1 MTSTTPPMAGGVP
14 VARLLRPRS
23 IAILG
28 ASAEPA
34 TIGARAVAALER
46 FAFDGD
52 LHLINPKR
60 DEINGRPCLSRVD
73 DLPLGVDV
81 VMMAIPQAGTLEAV
95 RACARRQ
102 VGAAVVFTSGF
113 SETGAQGI
121 REQQEMTDIA
131 RANGI
136 ALLGPNCY
144 GLVNYADGIPLTS
157 GPVRPRPPGAG
168 EPALA
173 IISQS
178 GGMMGC
184 LLEAAEAKGIALT
197 SAISTGNEAVVTV
210 EDFLAEIVEDAR
222 TAVIAVFA
230 EQLRHPQRFLALA
243 ARARVLGKTIVL
255 LHSGRSARAQEAAK
269 SHTGAMA
276 SDFAAMETLVG
287 HQAVVLVDDIEQV
300 IDTAEFLLDFP
311 QRPTGGLGII
321 TDSGAFKGLAL
332 DFCESH
338 GVDVP
343 VLRPATV
350 EALRGA
356 MPAFADLSNPLD
368 LTAQVMRDMEGMY
381 GGAICALAGDPD
393 IGCILVTLLMGA
405 PQVVQ
410 AKLTATAAAA
420 RTVDVPVAVL
430 MLGGD
435 SPLPAEAYEIVRR
448 ARLPFFRSATR
459 AIGAMA
465 HLFRHGRRLRRN
477 TGAPAP
483 VPATPNTPPRFGL
496 LAEYEGKAWLA
507 DAGIPI
513 PKGRLARTPR
523 EAGEIAA
530 AIGYPVVLKAQ
541 AAELTHKSDVGGV
554 IVDVRDPGDLQAA
567 WARMTRSV
575 SAARPDLTLDGILV
589 EKMGARGVEL
599 VLGARRDPQ
608 WGPLVMLGLGG
619 VWIEVLKDVVF
630 LPALCSAEEVR
641 TELQRLKGAALLN
654 GARGAPP
661 ADIEAVSHAV
671 VRLGRLLAETPS
683 LEEIDIN
690 PLVAYPPGQG
700 ILALDAVVVSSP
712 PPSSKDGPDSAGP
725 GALL

>member
-1 MTSTTPPMAGGVP
+1 MTCTTPPVAGGVP

-34 TIGARAVAALER
+34 TIGARAIAALER

-52 LHLINPKR
+52 LYLINPKR
-60 DEINGRPCLSRVD
+60 DAINGRPCLRSVD
-73 DLPLGVDV
+73 DLPLDVDV
-81 VMMAIPQAGTLEAV
+81 VMMAVPQAGTLDAV
-95 RACARRQ
+95 RACARRR

-113 SETGAQGI
+113 SETGTQGI
-121 REQQEMTDIA
+121 REQQEMTEIA
-131 RANGI
+131 QASGI

-144 GLVNYADGIPLTS
+144 GLVNYTDGIPLTS
-157 GPVRPRPPGAG
+157 GPVRPRLSGAG

-173 IISQS
+173 IVSQS

-197 SAISTGNEAVVTV
+197 YAVSTGNEAVVTA
-210 EDFLAEIVEDAR
+210 EDFLAEIVEDAHTR
-222 TAVIAVFA
+222 VIAVFA

-243 ARARVLGKTIVL
+243 ARARALGKTIVL
-255 LHSGRSARAQEAAK
+255 LHSGRSARAQDAAK

-343 VLRPATV
+343 VLQPSSV

-356 MPAFADLSNPLD
+356 MPTFADLSNPLD
-368 LTAQVMRDMEGMY
+368 LTAQVMRDMPGMY
-381 GGAICALAGDPD
+381 GSAIRALAGDPN

-405 PQVVQ
+405 PQVVL
-410 AKLTATAAAA
+410 AKLTATAEAA
-420 RTVDVPVAVL
+420 RTVDVPVALL

-435 SPLPAEAYEIVRR
+435 SPLPAEAHEIVQR

-465 HLFRHGRRLRRN
+465 HLFRHGRRLERCASSG
-477 TGAPAP
+477 TPAP
-483 VPATPNTPPRFGL
+483 GALPPPPRFGL

-513 PKGRLARTPR
+513 PKGGLARSPE
-523 EAGEIAA
+523 EALEIAA
-530 AIGYPVVLKAQ
+530 TIGYPVVLKAQ

-554 IVDVRDPGDLQAA
+554 IIDVRGPDDLDAA
-567 WARMTRSV
+567 WTRMTRSV
-575 SAARPDLTLDGILV
+575 AAALPDLALDGILI
-589 EKMGARGVEL
+589 EKMSAPGVEL
-599 VLGARRDPQ
+599 VLGGRRDPQ

-619 VWIEVLKDVVF
+619 IWIEVLKDVVF

-654 GARGAPP
+654 GIRGAPA
-661 ADIEAVSHAV
+661 ADIEAVSQAV
-671 VRLGRLLAETPS
+671 VRLGRLLAETPD

-690 PLVAYPPGQG
+690 PLVAFPAGQG

-712 PPSSKDGPDSAGP
+712 PYVPKDEPEYAGL
-725 GALL
+725 GAMP